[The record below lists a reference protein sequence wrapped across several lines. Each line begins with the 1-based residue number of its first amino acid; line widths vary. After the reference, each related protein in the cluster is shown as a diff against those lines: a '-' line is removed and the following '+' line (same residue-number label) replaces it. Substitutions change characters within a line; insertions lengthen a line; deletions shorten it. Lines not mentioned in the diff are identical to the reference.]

1 MNGWENNTV
10 NLSEAF
16 DQDYGTSTD
25 LALKD
30 QTPSVIDY
38 GSDGSFT
45 GHGQD
50 IYHYSDPLKY
60 TNQFQFKPLHLGS
73 GTDNI
78 HFVEPHYVDPYIR
91 KDGTLVEGYFRD
103 GDGNSSIDTPLE
115 QGGGY
120 IRTNPD
126 GNPFNN
132 LKG

>member
-1 MNGWENNTV
+1 MTGWENNT
-10 NLSEAF
+10 NDLSATF
-16 DQDYGTSTD
+16 DQDFGSGTELIHSDNSYHAVD
-25 LALKD
+25 L
-30 QTPSVIDY
+30 
-38 GSDGSFT
+38 GSAGSYT
-45 GHGQD
+45 VTGQD

-60 TNQFQFKPLHLGS
+60 THQFEFKPLHLGS
-73 GTDNI
+73 DNV

-120 IRTNPD
+120 IRSNPD

-132 LKG
+132 LG